1 MDKIEEVL
9 TRGVEKIYPSK
20 EILEKILRSGK
31 KIKLYNGIDPSGPT
45 LHLGHM
51 VVLQK
56 LRQFQELGHKVI
68 LLIGDFT
75 AMIGDP
81 TDKKATRK
89 KLTHKEVLENAK
101 DYKKQV
107 AKILKFTGENPVE
120 IKFNSQ
126 WHSKLSAEDLL
137 SLASHFT
144 ASQMWER
151 DMFQERLKKGKEV
164 WLHEFLYPLLQAYDS
179 VVMDV
184 DLEIGGNDQTFNML
198 CGRTLMKILKRKEKF
213 VLTTKLLAEPGKPKM
228 GKTEGKMIGLN
239 EEPNEI
245 FGKIMSWP
253 DEMIIPG
260 FTLLTNIPL
269 LKIKEMEKKIK
280 SPKTN
285 PMDFKKKLA
294 FEIVSIIHSKN
305 KAESAQKEFEKV
317 FQKNLLPSY
326 QVPTYKIKKGEK
338 LSLNKILVE
347 SKIVSSNS
355 EAKRLIKQKAVE
367 IDGKIITDYQLP
379 LHLEDG
385 TIIKIGKKKFL
396 KICKEI

>member
-317 FQKNLLPSY
+317 FQKNLPPSY